1 MKKGSTREVESI
13 LPLTL
18 NGINKPLKNYTIY
31 GNTLQNGTPTP
42 ENPVEVQAVE
52 LQHLKIF
59 LMLKVFL
66 QKLHLIISMY
76 RVNLIEKIL
85 KISVLLL

>member
-1 MKKGSTREVESI
+1 MQKAVEL
-13 LPLTL
+13 LPPEQMHTL
-18 NGINKPLKNYTIY
+18 K
-31 GNTLQNGTPTP
+31 
-42 ENPVEVQAVE
+42 AVE
-52 LQHLKIF
+52 LQHLEIF

-85 KISVLLL
+85 KISMLLL